1 MSTNRKAVSRVSKDE
16 DAEFKKKY
24 WNSHI
29 PVEDAVPL
37 EEQPPEESLEG
48 LAEEEGAAGAAAQK
62 WN

>member
-24 WNSHI
+24 WNGHV

-37 EEQPPEESLEG
+37 GEQPLQDALGG
-48 LAEEEGAAGAAAQK
+48 LAEEEGAAGAAA
-62 WN
+62 